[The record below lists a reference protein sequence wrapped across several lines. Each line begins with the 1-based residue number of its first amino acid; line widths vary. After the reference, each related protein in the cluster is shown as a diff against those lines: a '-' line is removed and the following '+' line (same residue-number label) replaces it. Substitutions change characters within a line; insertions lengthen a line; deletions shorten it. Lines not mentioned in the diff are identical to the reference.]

1 MKVQPRSRR
10 LATLLAAGLATG
22 AFATPAALGM
32 PAPADTPG
40 TAPSDGG
47 GQVAVDPNPA
57 PLVQSVDEGFDWGS
71 AAIGAAGAGG
81 LALLLL
87 GASTTQRTRHHRV
100 GVIR

>member
-47 GQVAVDPNPA
+47 TQVAVDPDPA
-57 PLVQSVDEGFDWGS
+57 PLVPDWVES
-71 AAIGAAGAGG
+71 AR
-81 LALLLL
+81 
-87 GASTTQRTRHHRV
+87 SSR
-100 GVIR
+100 